1 MTGPRDRSA
10 PWMAVPALAV
20 VAAVVLVPSLLAVWR
35 SLERRDLVSQEA
47 GFAGGANYAEL
58 AHDSRAL
65 ASAGRSLLFAG
76 VTVPIEAVLGLS
88 LALLLAVP
96 FRGRGPMRAVM
107 LVPWVLPS
115 AIMAM
120 AWALVFHDSYGP
132 FGDLLARAGLAERG
146 VAWLGR
152 PVSAFLC
159 AAAADVWKTTPFV
172 AVILLAG
179 LQTIP
184 RDLYDAIEV
193 DGGGP
198 WHRFRHVTLPL
209 LRPYLA
215 VAISF
220 RAIQALGVFDL
231 LWVLTKGGPAG
242 ATETLALY
250 LYTVVYRYGRIGYGS
265 ALTVALA
272 SLMLLAGLGL
282 SALIRRRR

>member
-1 MTGPRDRSA
+1 MTGARDRSA
-10 PWMAVPALAV
+10 PWMAAPALVV
-20 VAAVVLVPSLLAVWR
+20 VAAVVLVPSALAVWR
-35 SLERRDLVSQEA
+35 SMERRDLVSREVA
-47 GFAGGANYAEL
+47 FVGVANYAE
-58 AHDSRAL
+58 AGRDARAV
-65 ASAGRSLLFAG
+65 AAAGRSLLFAV
-76 VTVPIEAVLGLS
+76 VTVPAEAVLGLG
-88 LALLLAVP
+88 LALLLAAP
-96 FRGRGPMRAVM
+96 FRGRGPMRAIM

-120 AWALVFHDSYGP
+120 AWAFVFHDSYGP

-146 VAWLGR
+146 TAWLGR
-152 PVSAFLC
+152 PTSAFLC

-184 RDLYDAIEV
+184 RELYDAISV
-193 DGGGP
+193 DGGGG
-198 WHRFRHVTLPL
+198 WARLRHVTLPL

-215 VAISF
+215 VAIAF

-231 LWVLTKGGPAG
+231 IWVLTKGGPAG

-265 ALTVALA
+265 ALTVVLA
-272 SLMLLAGLGL
+272 TMMFASGAGL